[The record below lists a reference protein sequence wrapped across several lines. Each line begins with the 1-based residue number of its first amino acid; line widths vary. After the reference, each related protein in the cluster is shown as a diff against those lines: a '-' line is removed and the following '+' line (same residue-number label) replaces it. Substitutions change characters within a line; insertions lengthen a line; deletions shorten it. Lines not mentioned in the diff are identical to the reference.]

1 MDLFIGIYVSL
12 IIVGVLL
19 VAVEVFLIPGFGF
32 AGLAGLILMLSGVY
46 LAADTFAQGALY
58 LIITF
63 LATGLLIYVGVK
75 TGRVKRLWGKIF
87 LGEKQNVNAGF
98 VAPKADYIKFLGKT
112 GSALTLMRPA
122 GSAIIDGE
130 RVDVVSEGSY
140 IEKGASIKVIAVEGT
155 RIIVRKEE
163 I

>member
-1 MDLFIGIYVSL
+1 MFIGIYVSL
-12 IIVGVLL
+12 IIIGVLL
-19 VAVEVFLIPGFGF
+19 VAVEIFLIPGFGF

-58 LIITF
+58 LIIAF
-63 LATGLLIYVGVK
+63 LATGLIIYVGVK

-87 LGEKQNVNAGF
+87 LGEEQSTDAGY
-98 VAPKADYIKFLGKT
+98 VAPKADYIKYLGKT
-112 GSALTLMRPA
+112 GNALTLLRPA

-140 IEKGASIKVIAVEGT
+140 IERNATIKVIAVEGT

>member
-1 MDLFIGIYVSL
+1 MFIGIYVSL
-12 IIVGVLL
+12 IIIGILL
-19 VAVEVFLIPGFGF
+19 VAVEIFLIPGFGF

-63 LATGLLIYVGVK
+63 LATGLLIFVGVK
-75 TGRVKRLWGKIF
+75 TGRLKRLWGKIF
-87 LGEKQNVNAGF
+87 LGEQQNSSF

-112 GSALTLMRPA
+112 GTALTLLRPS
-122 GSAIIDGE
+122 GSAVIDDE
-130 RVDVVSEGSY
+130 RVDVVSEGGF
-140 IEKGASIKVIAVEGT
+140 IERGANIKVIAVEGT

>member
-1 MDLFIGIYVSL
+1 MFIGIYVSL
-12 IIVGVLL
+12 IIIGILL
-19 VAVEVFLIPGFGF
+19 VAVEIFLIPGFGF

-46 LAADTFAQGALY
+46 LAADTFAQGAMY
-58 LIITF
+58 LIIAF
-63 LATGLLIYVGVK
+63 LTTGLLICAGVK

-87 LGEKQNVNAGF
+87 LGEKQNIDSGF

-112 GSALTLMRPA
+112 GTALTLMRPA
-122 GSAIIDGE
+122 GSAIIDEE
-130 RVDVVSEGSY
+130 RVDVVSEGSF
-140 IEKGASIKVIAVEGT
+140 IERGATVKVIAVEGS

>member
-1 MDLFIGIYVSL
+1 MFIGIYVSL
-12 IIVGVLL
+12 IIIGILL
-19 VAVEVFLIPGFGF
+19 VAVEIFLIPGFGF
-32 AGLAGLILMLSGVY
+32 GGLAGLILMLSGVY

-58 LIITF
+58 LIIAF

-75 TGRVKRLWGKIF
+75 TGRLKKIWGKIF
-87 LGEKQNVNAGF
+87 LGERQNINEGF

-112 GSALTLMRPA
+112 GTALTLMRPA
-122 GSAIIDGE
+122 GSAIIGEE
-130 RVDVVSEGSY
+130 RVDVVSEGSF
-140 IEKGASIKVIAVEGT
+140 IERGATIKVIAVEGS

>member
-1 MDLFIGIYVSL
+1 MFIGIYVSL
-12 IIVGVLL
+12 IIIGILL
-19 VAVEVFLIPGFGF
+19 VAVEIFLIPGFGF
-32 AGLAGLILMLSGVY
+32 AGLAGLILMLSGVF
-46 LAADTFAQGALY
+46 LAADTFAQGAVY

-63 LATGLLIYVGVK
+63 LATGLLIFVGVK
-75 TGRVKRLWGKIF
+75 TGRLKRIWGKIF
-87 LGEKQNVNAGF
+87 LGEKQNNTF

-112 GSALTLMRPA
+112 GTALTLLRPS
-122 GSAIIDGE
+122 GSAIIDDD

-140 IEKGASIKVIAVEGT
+140 IERGANIKVIAVEGT